1 MRGLAAGSSSA
12 AAVAPRQG
20 LKAAF
25 MRAPNSALQGFD
37 KWRAAHKAQ
46 ITPA

>member
-12 AAVAPRQG
+12 SAAAPRHG
-20 LKAAF
+20 LAAAF
-25 MRAPNSALQGFD
+25 TRASNSALQGFD